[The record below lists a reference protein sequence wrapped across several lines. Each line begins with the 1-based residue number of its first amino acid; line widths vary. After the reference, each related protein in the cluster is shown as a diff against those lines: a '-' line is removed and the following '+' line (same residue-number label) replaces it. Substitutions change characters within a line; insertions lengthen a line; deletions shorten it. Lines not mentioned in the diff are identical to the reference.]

1 MHVLPYASFVT
12 NNIFLL
18 LMFTVTHFVSYK
30 RLCIIWKETA
40 FVSTVLSELQCSGS
54 LFWIFFYHRAK
65 ENVKYFFSAWFS
77 DHGLLVKMISNERPF
92 KWYINFPSYQLLR
105 HNILYLTR
113 YLVFPA
119 FWSHSILLKIG
130 QYTKSNMIIFNSS
143 MFGTKIFDVI
153 VNYDF
158 IGI

>member
-1 MHVLPYASFVT
+1 MKIKKKHKYNAIIYTPVNVVLHILPYASFVT

-54 LFWIFFYHRAK
+54 LLWIFFYHRAK

-77 DHGLLVKMISNERPF
+77 DHGLLVKNDQQWKTFRVT
-92 KWYINFPSYQLLR
+92 Y
-105 HNILYLTR
+105 
-113 YLVFPA
+113 
-119 FWSHSILLKIG
+119 
-130 QYTKSNMIIFNSS
+130 NMN
-143 MFGTKIFDVI
+143 MFRKKIFFPYLQVMTL
-153 VNYDF
+153 
-158 IGI
+158 